1 MTRQRWSVYIWA
13 VVLLVL
19 ALRATLSKK
28 VDGVYPIFSTAGRH
42 WLAGETAY
50 GPPKQDIDRYRYT
63 PTVTAFFAATTVLP
77 DRVACLL
84 WRGLNVA
91 VFLAGVAAWC
101 RWRRIDFSAAA
112 VLALPLAIGGLNN
125 AQVNALDVGLL
136 LLAAVA
142 FGRDRL
148 TLAAVLLS
156 IPVLFKGYP
165 IAMGL
170 LLCLIEPRRFTPRLG
185 VCLLVGGV
193 VPFLCQRPAFVW
205 QEYTTYLSVVR
216 VDDRTQWDI
225 VAGYRDLHMLL
236 RRFGVPLSLA
246 EYRLVEIVLGA
257 GCAAIVLFGRRKG
270 WDRHAAVT
278 AATSLGL
285 CWMTLAGPATESCT
299 YVVISPVLA
308 AAVLTV
314 RQRPGWQK
322 GLVAASFVMFT
333 IAAAS
338 VWFPGWIAHPIQATA
353 IQPLAALILTLYV
366 VVECVRPPTGLS
378 GDHFFSV
385 LGKSAS
391 SSRTAA

>member
-1 MTRQRWSVYIWA
+1 MTRQRWAVVIWA
-13 VVLLVL
+13 VVLVVL
-19 ALRATLSKK
+19 GLRATLSKK

-50 GPPKQDIDRYRYT
+50 GPPTEGIDRYRYT

-77 DRVACLL
+77 DRVTSLV
-84 WRGLNVA
+84 WRGINA
-91 VFLAGVAAWC
+91 AAFLLGLTVWC
-101 RWRRIDFSAAA
+101 RWRRFDFSAAA
-112 VLALPLAIGGLNN
+112 VLVLPLAIGGLNN

-148 TLAAVLLS
+148 TLAAVGVS

-165 IAMGL
+165 IALGL
-170 LLCLIEPRRFTPRLG
+170 LLCLIEPRRFTPRLA
-185 VCLLVGGV
+185 VCLLVGLAA
-193 VPFLCQRPAFVW
+193 PFLCQRPQFVW
-205 QEYTTYLSVVR
+205 QEYSTYLAVLR

-236 RRFGVPLSLA
+236 RRFGVTLSLTV
-246 EYRLVEIVLGA
+246 YRFLEVLLGA
-257 GCAAIVLFGRRKG
+257 GCAGIVYWGRRNG
-270 WDRHAAVT
+270 WGRDAVIV
-278 AATSLGL
+278 AATSLAL

-308 AAVLTV
+308 TAVLTV
-314 RQRPGWQK
+314 WQRPGWQK
-322 GLVAASFVMFT
+322 ALVAASYLLFT

-353 IQPLAALILTLYV
+353 VQPLAALLLSIHV
-366 VVECVRPPTGLS
+366 IVECVRRRIPS
-378 GDHFFSV
+378 ADDHFFSDF
-385 LGKSAS
+385 GRSAS